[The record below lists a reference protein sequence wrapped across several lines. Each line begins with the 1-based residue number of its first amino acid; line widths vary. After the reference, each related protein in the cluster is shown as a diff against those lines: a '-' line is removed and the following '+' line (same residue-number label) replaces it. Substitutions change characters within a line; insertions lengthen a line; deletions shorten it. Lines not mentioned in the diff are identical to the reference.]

1 MTVYLEFYSWLT
13 HHKKVRAKLS
23 YFSHLKTKTA
33 LAKIIK
39 GYSLARKTLD
49 PERKCRIKL
58 KMFPNI

>member
-49 PERKCRIKL
+49 PERKCRI
-58 KMFPNI
+58 